1 MTTTTAAQTLL
12 REEAFI
18 NGRWTPGPGG
28 RSFPVHDPA
37 DGSLIGHVPDMDMAA
52 VESAIQAA
60 HAAFPAWR
68 DTTAGERAAVLKRW
82 FDLVVANARPL
93 AELMTRE
100 CGKPLAESLAEI
112 KYGASFIEW
121 SAEQAR
127 RVNGEIIPTDQ
138 RNRRILVLRQPVGVV
153 AAITP
158 WNFPHSMITRK
169 VSPALAAGC
178 TVLLKPAGLTPYSAL
193 ALAALAEEAGMPPG
207 VLNVFTTKDSQGSG
221 LLMSTHPL
229 VRKVTFTGSTPV
241 GKWLM
246 EKASSTVK
254 KISLEL
260 GGNAPFIVF
269 DDADLDAAVQGAIA
283 SKFRNSGQTC
293 VCANRFYVQEGIAQ
307 AFTDRFTEAVR
318 SLKVASGM
326 EPGAQVGPLI
336 DDKGAHK
343 VMELVQDAVDKGARL
358 ETGGKRHALGGRFI
372 EPTVLSGV
380 EARMACMREEIFGPV
395 APIQTFR
402 TEEEAIAL
410 ANDTEYGLA
419 SYLFTKDQA
428 RTWRVS
434 EALEYGMV
442 GVNTGLI
449 STAIAPFGGIKESG
463 TGREGST
470 HALDEFTE
478 MKYVNLSGL

>member
-1 MTTTTAAQTLL
+1 MTTKTPTRSLL

-18 NGRWTPGPGG
+18 HGRWTPATGG
-28 RSFPVHDPA
+28 RSFPVYDPA
-37 DGSLIGHVPDMDMAA
+37 DNTLIGQVPDMTLADVEAA
-52 VESAIQAA
+52 VLAA

-68 DTTAGERAAVLKRW
+68 DTPAGERAVLLKRW
-82 FDLVVANARPL
+82 FDLVNANAREL
-93 AELMTRE
+93 GELMTRE

-138 RNRRILVLRQPVGVV
+138 RNRRILVLRQAVGVV

-178 TVLLKPAGLTPYSAL
+178 TVVLKPAGLTPYSAL
-193 ALAALAEEAGMPPG
+193 ALAALAEEAGIPPG
-207 VLNVFTTKDSQGSG
+207 VFNVFTTKDSKGAG
-221 LLMSTHPL
+221 ELLSTHPL

-246 EKASSTVK
+246 EKAASTVK
-254 KISLEL
+254 KVSLEL
-260 GGNAPFIVF
+260 GGNAPFVVF
-269 DDADLDAAVQGAIA
+269 DDADLEAAVQGAIA

-293 VCANRFYVQEGIAQ
+293 VCANRFYVQEGIAP
-307 AFTDRFTEAVR
+307 AFTARFTQAVQA
-318 SLKVASGM
+318 LKVAPGL
-326 EPGAQVGPLI
+326 EQGAQVGPLI
-336 DDKGAHK
+336 DDKGVEK
-343 VMELVQDAVDKGARL
+343 VLELIQDAVAKGARV
-358 ETGGKRHALGGRFI
+358 ETGGTVHPLGGRFI

-380 EARMACMREEIFGPV
+380 TPAMGCMREEIFGPV
-395 APIQTFR
+395 APIQVFR

-419 SYLFTKDQA
+419 SYVYTKDQA